1 MRAGAISWLLAQT
14 FWVGGLWL
22 LQFVVLPAL
31 AKTGLAPLLVET
43 VAAALTPLLIGF
55 AGFCAVLQALVLVS
69 SHGPRSLWR
78 DLRGQ
83 LLLAVALLCLVY
95 FLVRGLAPEAVRWLL
110 FNYLAVAMCGLLLVL
125 QPVPG
130 RDEEGVRTRSGSFPT
145 LVGWGIRCRRNG

>member
-95 FLVRGLAPEAVRWLL
+95 FLVRGLA

-130 RDEEGVRTRSGSFPT
+130 RDEEGV
-145 LVGWGIRCRRNG
+145 